1 MSFEDF
7 VKSVKEKVNSLL
19 TKEAPKETIDLVAD
33 INKDIDSMQE
43 SHAKLAKDKADLQE
57 MYIDQVKH
65 SGSSEKPKEDEP
77 EKPKTFEE
85 IGQAL
90 INAGK
95 E

>member
-1 MSFEDF
+1 MEFNEF
-7 VKSVKEKVNSLL
+7 VKSVKDKVNSLL

-43 SHAKLAKDKADLQE
+43 GYAKLAKDKADIQE
-57 MYIDQVKH
+57 MYIDEVKH
-65 SGSSEKPKEDEP
+65 TGSSEKPKEIEP
-77 EKPKTFEE
+77 EKPKTLEE

-90 INAGK
+90 IDARK